1 VEVDLWKIVQGSSA
15 FTDTLWRLL
24 NRVNG
29 SQCTRSFSQE
39 GAKESGSG
47 IEIPPCLALH
57 VTHKVKNHVHKSF
70 SHTDMCLP
78 EGLRINPP
86 RSIANLVHN
95 LVSRVLM
102 PGACIPSACIPS
114 VCMPGAQSPRRNPD
128 AAIRALLDPDIC
140 CRAGATMR
148 CRINPLGQDWAHI
161 EGD

>member
-1 VEVDLWKIVQGSSA
+1 VEVDLWKIVQGSPA

-29 SQCTRSFSQE
+29 SQCTRSFSQK

-47 IEIPPCLALH
+47 IKVPPRLALH
-57 VTHKVKNHVHKSF
+57 VTHKIKNHVHKSF

-86 RSIANLVHN
+86 RTIANLVHN

-102 PGACIPSACIPS
+102 PSACIPSA
-114 VCMPGAQSPRRNPD
+114 QSPGGNPD
-128 AAIRALLDPDIC
+128 AAIRALLDPNIC